1 MAPELYPTWPDTVKF
16 AQGIRQRILEDTEE
30 SERNTW
36 NTNLKIVEEIAER
49 YGRWQDKECH
59 VLKGMLLEMEK
70 GSTGRVQL
78 EDFYA
83 PALHNQSWQ
92 FVESVP
98 YLQQLGAL
106 DETSSSKKS
115 VIIPNYINSP
125 ANCVAS
131 SKFYS
136 VCCIDQCE
144 DLLSTLENKIA
155 APDATPAQILEIVSA
170 LPSDTVQVPRALPA
184 SLAQRL
190 HDIAA
195 HHGGVVP
202 LHGRLFAQW
211 LHHAYPRECEYPHMS
226 GTTNPLTQE
235 EWLERSSQPLNV
247 GKGEIRQLLDESR
260 LSGNSVGADG
270 SPDQSDEL
278 PWLHEEELF
287 VRHHKLQEPKGQSV
301 LSRVLMFLGVPL
313 SLMAW
318 ALSRAPTSAKSKAVL
333 SPEHKYYV

>member
-1 MAPELYPTWPDTVKF
+1 
-16 AQGIRQRILEDTEE
+16 
-30 SERNTW
+30 
-36 NTNLKIVEEIAER
+36 
-49 YGRWQDKECH
+49 
-59 VLKGMLLEMEK
+59 MLLDIEK
-70 GSTGRVQL
+70 GGTGRVRL

-106 DETSSSKKS
+106 EETSPGQKS

-144 DLLSTLENKIA
+144 DLLGTLENKIA
-155 APDATPAQILEIVSA
+155 APDATPARILEIVSA
-170 LPSDTVQVPRALPA
+170 LSSDTVQVPRSLPA

-190 HDIAA
+190 EDIAA
-195 HHGGVVP
+195 HHGGLVP

-211 LHHAYPRECEYPHMS
+211 LHHAYPREGPFPHVS

-235 EWLERSSQPLNV
+235 EWLERSNEPLQAEMA
-247 GKGEIRQLLDESR
+247 EIQMLLEESR
-260 LSGNSVGADG
+260 ASDRTSDV
-270 SPDQSDEL
+270 QSEQTL
-278 PWLHEEELF
+278 PWSHEEELF
-287 VRHHKLQEPKGQSV
+287 VLRPKLPQPKRSNLFRNIV
-301 LSRVLMFLGVPL
+301 MFIGVPAA
-313 SLMAW
+313 LMAW
-318 ALSRAPTSAKSKAVL
+318 ALLSTPTSAKGGKSAM
-333 SPEHKYYV
+333 SPDHKYYV